1 MDKTQ
6 KTVTVAAAPFGIKDK
21 IGYMFGDIGNNFSFN
36 VVNSFLM
43 IFYTNVLGLTGAQ
56 VGVLFLAARFIDAFA
71 DITVGRLVDN
81 SKLHK
86 NGRFQPWMN
95 RMRYPLVIFFI
106 LTFVPIVKDWAMP
119 ARLVYVF
126 ITYLGWGIFY
136 STVNIPYGS
145 MASAISS
152 KPDDKTSLST
162 FRAVGSALGSA
173 ITSYILPMFIYI
185 GASQKISG
193 SRFFWVIVACGILA
207 WICYALTTGL
217 TTERVRTEKSAK
229 VPMGRLVKGL
239 FENKALV
246 VLVLVD
252 IMIVINQNLSGTM
265 ISYLFNDYFKNKA
278 AMSIALIFNFAT
290 VILLAPFGTWITNK
304 FGRKESSITAL
315 IFASVIYGTLFVVHT
330 HSVIFYLVMLFFG
343 SLGAGMFNLM
353 VWAFITDVIDNHE
366 VLTGTR
372 EDGVVYGVN
381 SFARKVAQ
389 AIAGGFGGFMLSFI
403 GYKSSTSGGV
413 TQTTEVVDK
422 IYHLATGI
430 PTVCLLVAAL
440 LLIFFYPLSKK
451 RVKQNAAT
459 LAKIHAENTEE
470 EKEEESGSTN

>member
-6 KTVTVAAAPFGIKDK
+6 KTVTVAAAPFNIKDK
-21 IGYMFGDIGNNFSFN
+21 VGYMFGDIGNNFSFN

-56 VGVLFLAARFIDAFA
+56 VGVLFLLARFIDAFA

-86 NGRFQPWMN
+86 IGRFKPWIN
-95 RMRYPLVIFFI
+95 RMKYPLLIF
-106 LTFVPIVKDWAMP
+106 LVLLYVPVVKDWAMP

-126 ITYLGWGIFY
+126 VTYLGWGIFY
-136 STVNIPYGS
+136 SSVNIPYGS

-152 KPDDKTSLST
+152 DPNDKTSLST
-162 FRAVGSALGSA
+162 FRALGSALGSA

-185 GASQKISG
+185 GATQTISG
-193 SRFFWVIVACGILA
+193 SRFFWVVVVCAILG
-207 WICYALTTGL
+207 WGCYMLTTNL
-217 TTERVRTEKSAK
+217 TTERVRTEKSEK
-229 VPMGRLVKGL
+229 VPMKALVKGL
-239 FENKALV
+239 FENKALI

-265 ISYLFNDYFKNKA
+265 ISYLFNDYFRNKG

-290 VILLAPFGTWITNK
+290 VILLAPFGNWFTQK
-304 FGRKESSITAL
+304 FGRKETSIVAL
-315 IFASVIYGTLFVVHT
+315 LFGALMYGILFITHT
-330 HSVIFYLVMLFFG
+330 QSATFYLVMLFFG

-389 AIAGGFGGFMLSFI
+389 AIAGGFGGFMLTFI
-403 GYKSSTSGGV
+403 GYQSSTGGGAIQSDAV
-413 TQTTEVVDK
+413 IHR
-422 IYHLATGI
+422 IYNLATLI
-430 PTVCLLVAAL
+430 PTVCLLAAAL
-440 LLIFFYPLSKK
+440 LLLFFYPLGKK
-451 RVKQNAAT
+451 LVNSNAET
-459 LAKIHAENTEE
+459 LAKIHAENTAEVNE
-470 EKEEESGSTN
+470 DSEADK